1 VIRANGILKVSSMFW
16 EAPMGDFEAFFSEVP
31 DPRASNA
38 RHDLVEVMFVAL
50 AAVLCGAEDCTEMAE
65 FADTKLEVLRKIV
78 SLAHGPPSHDTFSRI
93 FRLLEPESFE
103 AAFAKFTRAFAGA
116 LSGVV
121 AIDGKALRGAYER
134 GRKATPLHL
143 VNVWAAEARLVIGQR
158 LAPGR
163 NEILGAQQALALLR
177 LDGCIVTADALH
189 CRADTAQAI
198 LDTGA
203 DYALA
208 LKANQPTLLA
218 QVQARFD
225 ALDPAG
231 GAASGPDR
239 AHDRSES
246 RTALVV
252 PAQGMGF
259 PGLAAVARVETRRK
273 MHGAPEAVIVRW
285 YLLSTLLPAERMLQ
299 VARTHWTIENQ
310 LHWVLDVAFEEDRAR
325 SRKDNAP
332 QNLAL
337 LRKLALN
344 IARHHLAKG
353 SMKKKL
359 KRAGWNDAFLISMIS
374 HMR

>member
-1 VIRANGILKVSSMFW
+1 MEQFTAHFG
-16 EAPMGDFEAFFSEVP
+16 EVA
-31 DPRASNA
+31 DPRADNA
-38 RHDLVEVMFVAL
+38 RHDFLEVIFIAL
-50 AAVLCGAEDCTEMAE
+50 AAVLCGAEDCTDMAL
-65 FADTKLEVLRKIV
+65 FARSKLELLKQVLK
-78 SLAHGPPSHDTFSRI
+78 LTHGPPSHDTFSRV
-93 FRLLEPESFE
+93 FRLIAPEPFE
-103 AAFAKFTRAFAGA
+103 AAFAKFTAGFAGA

-163 NEILGAQQALALLR
+163 NEVLGAQQALALLR

-208 LKANQPTLLA
+208 VKANQPGLLA
-218 QVQARFD
+218 KAQALIE
-225 ALDPAG
+225 AADPGLEAVE
-231 GAASGPDR
+231 GPAF
-239 AHDRSES
+239 AHDRIEG
-246 RTALVV
+246 RAALVV
-252 PAQGMGF
+252 RATGMNF
-259 PGLAAVARVETRRK
+259 PGLAAVARVETHRK
-273 MHGAPEAVIVRW
+273 TNGEPEPVIVR
-285 YLLSTLLPAERMLQ
+285 YFLLSALLTSQRMLQ

-310 LHWVLDVAFEEDRAR
+310 LHWVLDVAFDEDAAR

-344 IARHHLAKG
+344 LVRQHPDKG
-353 SMKKKL
+353 SIKGKI
-359 KRAGWNDAFLISMIS
+359 KRAGWDDAFLLSLLRQ
-374 HMR
+374 MR